1 MGVKKTFLLVIL
13 NVFTRIMMCP
23 SSTLTYTMLSAAI
36 SPFKLSS
43 YKKQISRIYR
53 YFLLDFEKKFVF
65 LNSEH
70 PYCLNPV
77 IMLGKKNWA
86 QSVQP
91 FLLLLDTNKQAK
103 TITYRC
109 VQYFPSLIH

>member
-53 YFLLDFEKKFVF
+53 YFLLDFEKKIVF

-77 IMLGKKNWA
+77 IMLGKKKLGPVGSA
-86 QSVQP
+86 V
-91 FLLLLDTNKQAK
+91 FTFIGYKQTSK
-103 TITYRC
+103 DYN
-109 VQYFPSLIH
+109 L